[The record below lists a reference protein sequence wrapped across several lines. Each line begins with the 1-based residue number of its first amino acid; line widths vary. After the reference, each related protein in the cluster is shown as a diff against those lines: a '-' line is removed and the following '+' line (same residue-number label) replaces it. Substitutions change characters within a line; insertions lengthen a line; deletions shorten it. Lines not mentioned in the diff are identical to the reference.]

1 MRPRLL
7 YRDRDATV
15 EYQPDEL
22 ARDRFVDLELGALV
36 RAMAHDDMTVESV
49 ATAMLRQ
56 PLNDLTGIAY
66 RQAAVADALANPKTI
81 IQLYQAP
88 KQALDEVKKAYG
100 WGLFTPAGVVHHSIE
115 VLRIHVRHLQAL
127 RELARAN
134 VVKFQSQAFTDFFA
148 ALEQDVSEE
157 WLEEVT
163 LLLNELTFP
172 RGVDA
177 VAALGAANKATGI
190 TLTQPPLTRPPL
202 LVRLGFR
209 RPDHTFTLPDRDEA
223 GYKALSELKDRA
235 LDPVADALGQAADH
249 LTGFWN
255 ALRTEAAF
263 FVGANNLHGAL
274 ASFQE
279 PVALPTFHA
288 SPGFTCTGLYDA
300 ALVLLSGSPVVG
312 NTLDLNHTTVTV
324 ITGANRGGKSTF
336 LRSLGQATILAH
348 CGLFVPAE
356 SFSTALRTTIHTH
369 FTREEDAD
377 RTSGRLDEELARMS
391 AIVDAAEPDGL
402 ILLNES
408 FASTNERE
416 GSEIARN
423 VIVALRDSGISVAFV
438 THLYEYA
445 SRAYAEKRTD
455 TAFLRAA
462 REDDGHRDFHVEPG
476 TPLSTSFG
484 ADLYERVFGTTLD
497 PDELQATLPPQ
508 GAT

>member
-7 YRDRDATV
+7 HRDRDATV

-22 ARDRFVDLELGALV
+22 ARDRFVDLELGAVV
-36 RAMAHDDMTVESV
+36 RAMAHDDTTVESV
-49 ATAMLRQ
+49 ATAMLHQ
-56 PLNDLTGIAY
+56 PLNDLAAIAY
-66 RQAAVADALANPKTI
+66 RQAAVTDALASPETI
-81 IQLYQAP
+81 LQLYRAP

-115 VLRIHVRHLQAL
+115 VLRIHVRHLRAL

-134 VVKFQSQAFTDFFA
+134 AVKFQSQAFTDFFA
-148 ALEQDVSEE
+148 ALEKNVSDE
-157 WLEEVT
+157 WLERVT
-163 LLLNELTFP
+163 LLLTELTFP
-172 RGVDA
+172 RGVE
-177 VAALGAANKATGI
+177 AAATLGVANKAADI
-190 TLTQPPLTRPPL
+190 TLTRPPLNRPPL

-209 RPDHTFTLPDRDEA
+209 RPDHTFTLPDRDEG

-235 LDPVADALGQAADH
+235 LDPVADALSQAAEH

-263 FVGANNLHGAL
+263 FVGANNLHRAL
-274 ASFQE
+274 ASSGE

-288 SPGFTCTGLYDA
+288 TPGVICTGLYDT
-300 ALVLLSGSPVVG
+300 ALVLLSRSAAVG
-312 NTLDLNHTTVTV
+312 NSLDLSRAAVTV

-336 LRSLGQATILAH
+336 LRSLGQATLLAH

-356 SFSTALRTTIHTH
+356 SFSTALRSTIHTH
-369 FTREEDAD
+369 FTREEDAE

-391 AIVDAAEPDGL
+391 ATVDAAQPGGL

-423 VIVALRDSGISVAFV
+423 VISALRESGVSVAFV

-445 SRAYAEKRTD
+445 SRAHAEKRTD
-455 TAFLRAA
+455 TAFLRAG
-462 REDDGHRDFHVEPG
+462 REDDGKRDFRIEPG
-476 TPLSTSFG
+476 IPLPTSFG

-497 PDELQATLPPQ
+497 PDELQPTLPSQ
-508 GAT
+508 GAK

>member
-15 EYQPDEL
+15 GYQPDEL
-22 ARDRFVDLELGALV
+22 TRDRFVDLELGALV
-36 RAMAHDDMTVESV
+36 RSMAHDDKTVETV
-49 ATAMLRQ
+49 ATAILHQ
-56 PLNDLTGIAY
+56 PLNDPAAIAY
-66 RQAAVADALANPKTI
+66 RQAAVRDALANPETVLE
-81 IQLYQAP
+81 LYQAP
-88 KQALDEVKKAYG
+88 KRALDEVKKAYG

-115 VLRIHVRHLQAL
+115 VLRIHLRHLRAL
-127 RELARAN
+127 RELARENAA
-134 VVKFQSQAFTDFFA
+134 KFQSQAFTDLFA
-148 ALEQDVSEE
+148 ALEQNVSDE
-157 WLEEVT
+157 WLEQVT
-163 LLLNELTFP
+163 SLLTELTFP

-177 VAALGAANKATGI
+177 VATLGTANKATGI
-190 TLTQPPLTRPPL
+190 SLTRPPLTRSSL

-223 GYKALSELKDRA
+223 GYKALSELKDRT
-235 LDPVADALGQAADH
+235 LDPVADALSQAAEH

-263 FVGANNLHGAL
+263 FVGANNLHHAL
-274 ASFQE
+274 TSFDE

-288 SPGFTCTGLYDA
+288 SPGVMCTGLYDA
-300 ALVLLSGSPVVG
+300 ALVLLSRSPAVA
-312 NTLDLNHTTVTV
+312 NSLDLSHAAVTV
-324 ITGANRGGKSTF
+324 VTGANRGGKSTF
-336 LRSLGQATILAH
+336 LRSLGQATLLAH

-369 FTREEDAD
+369 FTREEDAQ
-377 RTSGRLDEELARMS
+377 RTSGRLDEELSRMS
-391 AIVDAAEPDGL
+391 AIVDAAQRGGL

-423 VIVALRDSGISVAFV
+423 VIRALRDSGVSVAFV

-445 SRAYAEKRTD
+445 SRAHAEKRTD
-455 TAFLRAA
+455 TAFLRAG
-462 REDDGHRDFHVEPG
+462 REDDGHRDFRVRPG
-476 TPLSTSFG
+476 IPLPTSFG
-484 ADLYERVFGTTLD
+484 ADLYEQVFGTTLD
-497 PDELQATLPPQ
+497 PDELQPTLPSQ

>member
-1 MRPRLL
+1 ML
-7 YRDRDATV
+7 YRDRDATL

-22 ARDRFVDLELGALV
+22 ARDRFIDLELDALV
-36 RAMAHDDMTVESV
+36 RAMAHDDTTVESV
-49 ATAMLRQ
+49 ATAMLHQ
-56 PLNDLTGIAY
+56 PLNDPAAIAY
-66 RQAAVADALANPKTI
+66 RQAAMRDALANPGMI
-81 IQLYQAP
+81 LELYQAP
-88 KQALDEVKKAYG
+88 KRALDEVKKAYG

-134 VVKFQSQAFTDFFA
+134 AATFQSQAFTDFFA
-148 ALEQDVSEE
+148 ALERDVSDE
-157 WLEEVT
+157 WLEQVT
-163 LLLNELTFP
+163 LLLTELTFP

-177 VAALGAANKATGI
+177 VATLGTANKATGI
-190 TLTQPPLTRPPL
+190 TLTRPPLSRPPL

-223 GYKALSELKDRA
+223 GYKALSEIKDRA

-263 FVGANNLHGAL
+263 FVGASNLHHAL
-274 ASFQE
+274 TSFGE
-279 PVALPTFHA
+279 PVALPIFHA
-288 SPGFTCTGLYDA
+288 TSGVRCTGLYDA
-300 ALVLLSGSPVVG
+300 ALVLLSRSPAVG
-312 NTLDLNHTTVTV
+312 NSLNLNHAAVTV

-336 LRSLGQATILAH
+336 LRSLGQATLLAH

-356 SFSTALRTTIHTH
+356 SFSTPVRATIHTH
-369 FTREEDAD
+369 FTREEDVE

-391 AIVDAAEPDGL
+391 SIVDAAEPGGL

-423 VIVALRDSGISVAFV
+423 VVGALRDSGVSVAFV

-445 SRAYAEKRTD
+445 SRAHEEKRTD
-455 TAFLRAA
+455 TAFLRAG
-462 REDDGHRDFHVEPG
+462 REDDGQRDFRIEPG
-476 TPLSTSFG
+476 IPLPTSFG
-484 ADLYERVFGTTLD
+484 TDLYERVFGTRLG

-508 GAT
+508 GAR

>member
-15 EYQPDEL
+15 EYQPDEP

-36 RAMAHDDMTVESV
+36 RSMARDDTTVETV
-49 ATAMLRQ
+49 ATSMLHQ
-56 PLNDLTGIAY
+56 PLNDPAAIAY
-66 RQAAVADALANPKTI
+66 RQAAVRDALANPETI
-81 IQLYQAP
+81 LELYQAP
-88 KQALDEVKKAYG
+88 KRAVDEVKKAYG

-134 VVKFQSQAFTDFFA
+134 AATFQSQAFTDFFA
-148 ALEQDVSEE
+148 ALEQDVSDE
-157 WLEEVT
+157 WLEQVT
-163 LLLNELTFP
+163 VLLTELTFP

-177 VAALGAANKATGI
+177 VATLGTANKATGI
-190 TLTQPPLTRPPL
+190 TLSRSPLTRPPL

-223 GYKALSELKDRA
+223 GYTALSELKDRA

-263 FVGANNLHGAL
+263 FVGACNLHHDL
-274 ASFQE
+274 TSFDE
-279 PVALPTFHA
+279 PLALPTFHT
-288 SPGFTCTGLYDA
+288 SPGFTCESLYDA
-300 ALVLLSGSPVVG
+300 ALVLLSKTAAMG
-312 NTLDLNHTTVTV
+312 NSVDMGHAAVTV

-336 LRSLGQATILAH
+336 LRSLGQATVLAH

-369 FTREEDAD
+369 FTREEDTE
-377 RTSGRLDEELARMS
+377 RTSGRLDKELARIS
-391 AIVDAAEPDGL
+391 AIVDAARPGGF

-423 VIVALRDSGISVAFV
+423 VIGALRGSGVSVAFV
-438 THLYEYA
+438 THLYDYA
-445 SRAYAEKRTD
+445 SRAHAEERTD
-455 TAFLRAA
+455 TAFLRAG
-462 REDDGHRDFHVEPG
+462 REEDGHRDFRIEPG
-476 TPLSTSFG
+476 IPLPTSFG
-484 ADLYERVFGTTLD
+484 VDLYRRVFGTTAD
-497 PDELQATLPPQ
+497 PDELQATTSTQ
-508 GAT
+508 GAK